1 MGVRVKLRP
10 SSPALCL
17 LAALVAVV
25 LGCQPKGPDLG
36 EIERLNAE
44 PGNVGRY
51 MVAYYAAIYALPNG
65 GAVAAWMRDESPYR
79 SVVFRQS
86 SKAGAPFSV
95 EGHLT
100 PDDLLQTI
108 TIGLTMLPGSAEGE
122 FYAAWQARK
131 PETGDKFVVFR
142 SSRDG
147 GATWSEAHL
156 LNTKP
161 TAFVPAIA
169 TDRNGG
175 VNVAWPDERQYSTG
189 IYVNRSLDRGAT
201 WLPKDVRI
209 DDVDGNGLMAN
220 AVSVASD
227 GAEGV
232 IVAWE
237 EQAAQGRVVM
247 VAVSKDRGTTWSK
260 PIRVD
265 DGKGRGSPLAPR
277 VAFAG
282 NRAVV
287 MWTAAVGGIN
297 AYAEVWGD
305 SSTDGGLTWG
315 PDVLIQEQPGG
326 TAPTMQLFSD
336 GTHAAA
342 VFEAQ
347 LRGGNETIYFTRMR
361 DDGTWMPDKDALVPL
376 TPLDGK
382 ASAPRLAAGKDGTLY
397 LVYVDGSFAVRLM
410 RSKDGGEH
418 WDAPLL
424 VVERPQA
431 DGQGTVRFPQIAVG
445 GETAYVM
452 WEEWGET
459 KGIIKTLGDAQT
471 KRPPL
476 DLYLRR
482 ITFR

>member
-1 MGVRVKLRP
+1 MRFAI
-10 SSPALCL
+10 SL
-17 LAALVAVV
+17 LTLAVV
-25 LGCQPKGPDLG
+25 AGCQPKGPELG

-51 MVAYYAAIYALPNG
+51 MVAYYAALYALPSG

-86 SKAGAPFSV
+86 GKAGTPFSP
-95 EGHLT
+95 EAHLT
-100 PDDLLQTI
+100 PDDMLKTI
-108 TIGLTMLPGSAEGE
+108 TIGLTLLPGAGDGE

-147 GATWSEAHL
+147 GATWLDAHL
-156 LNTKP
+156 LNTEP
-161 TAFVPAIA
+161 MAFAPAIA

-175 VNVAWPDERQYSTG
+175 VSVAWPDERDYTTG
-189 IYVNRSLDRGAT
+189 IYANRSLDRGAT

-209 DDVDGNGLMAN
+209 DEFGAGRMAN

-227 GAEGV
+227 GEEGV

-237 EQAAQGRVVM
+237 QQAPEGRVVM
-247 VAVSKDRGTTWSK
+247 VAASKDRGTTWLK

-265 DGKGRGSPLAPR
+265 DGRGRGSPLAPR

-282 NRAVV
+282 HRAVV
-287 MWTAAVGGIN
+287 IWTAAVGGIN
-297 AYAEVWGD
+297 AYAEVWAD
-305 SSTDGGLTWG
+305 SSADGGLTWG

-336 GTHAAA
+336 GAHVAA
-342 VFEAQ
+342 VFEAKA
-347 LRGGNETIYFTRMR
+347 RGGNETIYYARMQ
-361 DDGTWMPDKDALVPL
+361 DDGTWTPGKDALVPL
-376 TPLDGK
+376 TSPDGK
-382 ASAPRLAAGKDGTLY
+382 AGAPRLAAGKDGTLY
-397 LVYVDGSFAVRLM
+397 LVYTDGSLAVRLL

-418 WDAPLL
+418 WDAPML
-424 VVERPQA
+424 VVERPA
-431 DGQGTVRFPQIAVG
+431 SESPTTVRFPQIAVG

-452 WEEWGET
+452 WEEWGDSKAT
-459 KGIIKTLGDAQT
+459 IKNLGDAQS

-476 DLYLRR
+476 DLYVRR